1 MTYMDTAVLA
11 SRQLAALGEVAQRF
25 DEERIGFWLSGGWV
39 VDFRLGRVT
48 RPHSDVDLV
57 VATVARDRVAAVM
70 GELGFAPR
78 PSPMPQAIALFDRND
93 VRVEISFIDEGPG
106 GQTVTPGYEHW
117 PWDEGSFPDDL
128 VTFAGITLRTVSAAG
143 LLAMKRDWQAH
154 LGDPPRPHDI
164 ADIAALEA
172 LGPR

>member
-1 MTYMDTAVLA
+1 MAKMDLADLA
-11 SRQLAALGEVAQRF
+11 SRQLTALGEITRRF
-25 DEERIGFWLSGGWV
+25 DDERIGFWLSGGWA

-57 VATVARDRVAAVM
+57 VATADADRVSVVM
-70 GELGFAPR
+70 AELGFQPR

-93 VRVEISFIDEGPG
+93 VRVEVTFIEEGPG
-106 GQTVTPGYEHW
+106 GETVTPGYEHW

-128 VTFAGITLRTVSAAG
+128 VTLAAITLRAVSAAG
-143 LLAMKRDWQAH
+143 LLAMKRDWQGY
-154 LGDPPRPHDI
+154 LGDPPRPHDV

-172 LGPR
+172 LDRR